1 MTKSEALQ
9 ALTFGQRIAEEEREQ
24 LASYFVE
31 TDLWRRM
38 LAGEVDIVYGAKGS
52 GKSAIY
58 ALLLDRDA
66 AFRERGILIR
76 AAENPR
82 GTPVFKD
89 LVTDAPTNENEFRA
103 LWKLYILALVVRALA
118 DERIDGRVTRAT
130 VLLEQ
135 AGLLPREASLRGLV
149 RAALDYARGLL
160 RAESFEGGLRIDPA
174 TGLPGGFTGK
184 ITLRE
189 PSSSELRAGLVS
201 VDEVFGWCSDA
212 IRDARLS
219 IWILLDRLDV
229 AFGESEDLERNAL
242 RAAQA
247 NLAAA
252 EGQLT
257 QARNHFERQDTLL
270 KQGWTTRANH
280 DQAKQAQQTAQSQ
293 VEAAEAQL
301 KSAHDLVS
309 FTELK
314 ADAPGVVT
322 SVGPRAGEVV
332 QAGQMIVRLAR
343 KDGRDAVFDVP
354 AQMLRSAPSDP
365 QITVSLTNDPSVT
378 ARGRVREV
386 APQAN
391 PATRTFEVKVGL
403 TDPPEAML
411 LGATVTGRM
420 EVEAVPVIEIP
431 ATALTKFNQQPA
443 VWIVDPSKFTVS
455 IRNVEVLRF
464 DPASVAISE
473 GLDTGELVVTAGVQ
487 ALHPGQKVRLLGS
500 EP

>member
-1 MTKSEALQ
+1 MSERVGALKMGCCRLLWTTLLILLLPAMLAACQPQVEAAPPQ
-9 ALTFGQRIAEEEREQ
+9 ARPVRTVTAEKREAGVPVTLTGRIEAEDEVA
-24 LASYFVE
+24 LAFRISGRLLE
-31 TDLWRRM
+31 NDRM
-38 LAGEVDIVYGAKGS
+38 LG
-52 GKSAIY
+52 
-58 ALLLDRDA
+58 DRL
-66 AFRERGILIR
+66 EPGQ
-76 AAENPR
+76 
-82 GTPVFKD
+82 
-89 LVTDAPTNENEFRA
+89 
-103 LWKLYILALVVRALA
+103 VV
-118 DERIDGRVTRAT
+118 
-130 VLLEQ
+130 
-135 AGLLPREASLRGLV
+135 
-149 RAALDYARGLL
+149 
-160 RAESFEGGLRIDPA
+160 
-174 TGLPGGFTGK
+174 
-184 ITLRE
+184 
-189 PSSSELRAGLVS
+189 
-201 VDEVFGWCSDA
+201 
-212 IRDARLS
+212 ARL
-219 IWILLDRLDV
+219 
-229 AFGESEDLERNAL
+229 ESQNERNAL

-293 VEAAEAQL
+293 VDAAEAQL
-301 KSAHDLVS
+301 KAAHDLVS

-322 SVGPRAGEVV
+322 AVGPRAGEVL

-354 AQMLRSAPSDP
+354 AQLIRSAPSDP
-365 QITVSLTNDPSVT
+365 QITVSLTDNPAVT

-403 TDPPEAML
+403 TNPPEAML

-431 ATALTKFNQQPA
+431 ATALAKFNQRPA
-443 VWIVDPSKFTVS
+443 VWIVDPSNLTVS
-455 IRNVEVLRF
+455 IRNVDVLRF

-473 GLDTGELVVTAGVQ
+473 GLDTGEVVVTAGVQ